1 MHEPFVGAVRSAS
14 APIHSNSARTD
25 QNPRR
30 AAHQLAWHV
39 PRALACLPYRVA
51 PVRLLA
57 IAIIGA
63 GLVFRLSQFF
73 SGRSMWLDESVLAIN
88 ILNRSVG
95 GLSHPLDFDQG
106 APLGFLVVVKVLAL
120 GFGNSEDVL
129 RLFPLLCGIGA
140 LPLMYIVARK
150 VMTDA
155 GALIALFLFACADGL
170 IYYSTELKQYSCD
183 VIAGLAIS
191 AVAIT
196 PGRPTWRRY
205 AAASVVGAVAIWFS
219 HATFFFLPA
228 IFVAYGA
235 YFLAQRTWSDLGRIV
250 MVSLLLLGVSSA
262 LFYEISFRD
271 LGHLQSSVGNPGTS
285 GGGLHVVIGNVA
297 EAIGLPFGQGGI
309 PQIVRLLALASALA
323 GAIFLLRRRF
333 DHALIVGLPIAFV
346 LAATARHRYPTF
358 ERTLLFVIPGV
369 SLFVAH
375 GIYSISRLARKTAIM
390 VIVGAAL
397 TILVVEHPVA
407 EAARHLAH
415 PRQKEEI
422 KPLLVELVH
431 RWQPGDSL
439 YVYYSAQYAFRYYHE
454 CGCLG
459 ASSSAPPLSFARQTA
474 VGPMLFSRALRSRP
488 PHFVV
493 GLWAQGYPR
502 LWARDHYNVYR
513 RDVRRMLGGRR
524 VWILFSHANSIR
536 ELRFEDTELPLLLDR
551 LGTPI
556 TKISRFH
563 SELLLYD
570 LRTKGGRRGSTR
582 SPTPP

>member
-1 MHEPFVGAVRSAS
+1 M
-14 APIHSNSARTD
+14 
-25 QNPRR
+25 
-30 AAHQLAWHV
+30 
-39 PRALACLPYRVA
+39 RVHFI
-51 PVRLLA
+51 A

-88 ILNRSVG
+88 ILHRSVG
-95 GLSHPLDFDQG
+95 GLSHHLDFEQG
-106 APLGFLVVVKVLAL
+106 APLGFLVVVKVLEL
-120 GFGNSEDVL
+120 GFGKSEDAL
-129 RLFPLLCGIGA
+129 RLFPLLCGIGS

-150 VMTDA
+150 VLTDA
-155 GALIALFLFACADGL
+155 GALIALLLFACADGL

-183 VIAGLAIS
+183 VAAGLAIS

-205 AAASVVGAVAIWFS
+205 AAASVVGALAIWFS

-228 IFVAYGA
+228 TFLAYGT
-235 YFLAQRTWSDLGRIV
+235 YFVTQRAWSDLGRIV
-250 MVSLLLLGVSSA
+250 IVSFLLLGVSSA

-271 LGHLQSSVGNPGTS
+271 LGHLQSSVGNPATS
-285 GGGLHVVIGNVA
+285 GGGLRVVITNVGQGM
-297 EAIGLPFGQGGI
+297 GLPFAQGGV
-309 PQIVRLLALASALA
+309 PELVRPLALASALA
-323 GAIFLLRRRF
+323 GAIFLFRRRF
-333 DHALIVGLPIAFV
+333 DHSFILGLPIAFV
-346 LAATARHRYPTF
+346 VGATALHRYPTF

-375 GIYSISRLARKTAIM
+375 GIYSISRLARRTALV

-397 TILVVEHPVA
+397 TILVAEHPVA
-407 EAARHLAH
+407 AAARHLAH

-439 YVYYSAQYAFRYYHE
+439 YVYYSAQYAFRYYRE

-459 ASSSAPPLSFARQTA
+459 ASSSAPPLSFATQTA
-474 VGPMLFSRALRSRP
+474 VGHKLFSRALRSRP

-502 LWARDHYNVYR
+502 LWARDRYNVYR
-513 RDVRRMLGGRR
+513 RDVRRMLGQRR
-524 VWILFSHANSIR
+524 VWILFSHANTIR
-536 ELRFEDTELPLLLDR
+536 ELRFEDTELPRLLDR
-551 LGTPI
+551 LGTRI
-556 TKISRFH
+556 TRISRFH
-563 SELLLYD
+563 SELFLYD
-570 LRTKGGRRGSTR
+570 LRAKGRRHGSTR
-582 SPTPP
+582 STTPP